1 VVAKTDLVRGQWSAA
16 ERQNLVT
23 LYAQGLPYHQIARE
37 LGRSLGSVHKQAQRL
52 QIRGRHRW
60 WTMREIALIR
70 QHRSVLRLAQ
80 ELGRSYASVAS
91 ARYRAK
97 RCAYVQEELWDTY

>member
-1 VVAKTDLVRGQWSAA
+1 MVAKTDLVTGRWSAA
-16 ERQNLVT
+16 ERQNLVA

-37 LGRSLGSVHKQAQRL
+37 LGRSLASVHKQAQQLR
-52 QIRGRHRW
+52 IRGRHRW
-60 WTMREIALIR
+60 WTMHELALIR
-70 QHRSVLRLAQ
+70 QRRSVLRLAQ

-97 RCAYVQEELWDTY
+97 RLAYMQEDLWDTY